1 MFAITQVSLNNQIVV
16 PVEFR
21 KFYGISA
28 GDEISWTKTDDG
40 ILFNV
45 VKKVTE
51 EDIIGLIKKDL
62 PYNSVEIKKRR
73 TK

>member
-28 GDEISWTKTDDG
+28 GDEISWTKTD
-40 ILFNV
+40 
-45 VKKVTE
+45 
-51 EDIIGLIKKDL
+51 
-62 PYNSVEIKKRR
+62 EIKKSR